1 MTYEINRTV
10 SNIIETPGSVKR
22 VSAAV
27 FVAATVTGSGTNR
40 VVNTRTPEEMQKIK
54 RVVMGALGMQEGPEA
69 LRPDQISIEEM
80 PFNEEP
86 AMEIAKQLDQQEKKQ
101 FWWDLAKT
109 LVYPLLGCVVLFVF
123 WRTFKSTPVDNIPLG
138 VPVGSASGRGL
149 RPGDS
154 DAVTVEVLNQL
165 IRENPH
171 NMTQAIRSWMGKP
184 KETK

>member
-1 MTYEINRTV
+1 
-10 SNIIETPGSVKR
+10 
-22 VSAAV
+22 
-27 FVAATVTGSGTNR
+27 
-40 VVNTRTPEEMQKIK
+40 
-54 RVVMGALGMQEGPEA
+54 
-69 LRPDQISIEEM
+69 M

-86 AMEIAKQLDQQEKKQ
+86 AMEIAKQLDQQQKKD
-101 FWWDLAKT
+101 FWWELAKT
-109 LVYPLLGCVVLFVF
+109 ALYPLLGCVVLFIF

-138 VPVGSASGRGL
+138 VPLGSGGLNGRSL

-184 KETK
+184 KEGK